1 MLCRGTRKGMIFLA
15 SKEDILTN
23 KIFLCA
29 ALPLVKVIAMD
40 IPKLAKKFEHTHSVI
55 QVSALDPD
63 SPDGKVATHFVVN
76 SGEWLVHADKVTKNP
91 HIELEF
97 KSIEAMNG
105 FFKGKIG
112 PATLPKMRGL
122 KNTGTFVAFMMVL
135 LKMSALLGAKAPP
148 EDEDTKKLLV
158 KCFFYL
164 LSSGISQLNKQGHE
178 GVHGWALKSPD
189 RVYAWAVNGYPELSA
204 YIRVKAG
211 KTRAGRGEYKR
222 ALPFF
227 TLRFNNLDSALGILM
242 SLDDMLEATKAGRL
256 IMDGAP
262 EFGAQI
268 GEYML
273 IVGDYAK

>member
-1 MLCRGTRKGMIFLA
+1 MMVLA
-15 SKEDILTN
+15 SKEDVLTN
-23 KIFLCA
+23 KIFLNA
-29 ALPLVKVIAMD
+29 ALPLVKVIATD
-40 IPKLAKKFEHTHSVI
+40 IPKLAKKFEHTHAVI
-55 QVSALDPD
+55 QISALDPE
-63 SPDGKVATHFVVN
+63 SPEGKVATHFVVN
-76 SGEWLVHADKVTKNP
+76 AGEWLVHNDKVDRKP
-91 HIELEF
+91 HIELQF

-122 KNTGTFVAFMMVL
+122 KNTGTFVAFMQVL
-135 LKMSALLGAKAPP
+135 LKMSALLGAKTPP
-148 EDEDTKKLLV
+148 EDEETKRLLV

-164 LSSGISQLNKQGHE
+164 LSSGISTMNKQGHE
-178 GVHGWALKSPD
+178 GVHNWALKSPD

-211 KTRAGRGEYKR
+211 KSRAGRGEYKR

-242 SLDDMLEATKAGRL
+242 SIDDMLEATKAGRL

-268 GEYML
+268 GEFML
-273 IVGDYAK
+273 MVGDLAK

>member
-1 MLCRGTRKGMIFLA
+1 
-15 SKEDILTN
+15 
-23 KIFLCA
+23 
-29 ALPLVKVIAMD
+29 
-40 IPKLAKKFEHTHSVI
+40 
-55 QVSALDPD
+55 
-63 SPDGKVATHFVVN
+63 
-76 SGEWLVHADKVTKNP
+76 
-91 HIELEF
+91 
-97 KSIEAMNG
+97 
-105 FFKGKIG
+105 
-112 PATLPKMRGL
+112 
-122 KNTGTFVAFMMVL
+122 
-135 LKMSALLGAKAPP
+135 
-148 EDEDTKKLLV
+148 LLV

-178 GVHGWALKSPD
+178 GVHNWALKSPD